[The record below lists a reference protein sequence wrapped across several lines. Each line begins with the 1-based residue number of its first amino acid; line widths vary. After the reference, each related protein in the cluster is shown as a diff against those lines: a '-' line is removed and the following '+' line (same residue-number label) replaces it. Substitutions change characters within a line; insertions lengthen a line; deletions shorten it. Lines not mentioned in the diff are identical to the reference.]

1 MALYPTGVQAFT
13 EGDVDW
19 VGDNIVVLYLSD
31 SATQDTADQFIADI
45 VADELAIARESLAG
59 KTSVIDGPNS
69 RVVLSANNY
78 TILGVNAGTI
88 GALVLAK
95 NTGSDATSELI
106 TFLDV
111 TDLATNGG
119 DVNVNF
125 SAAGILRF
133 NY

>member
-1 MALYPTGVQAFT
+1 MALYPNGVREFT
-13 EGDVDW
+13 IGGIDW
-19 VGDNIVVLYLSD
+19 VGDNIQVIYLND
-31 SATQDTADQFIADI
+31 TATQNPANTFISDI
-45 VADELAIARESLAG
+45 TADELAITRESLAG
-59 KTSVIDGPNS
+59 KTSVIDTPNN
-69 RVVLSANNY
+69 RVILSANNY

-88 GALVLAK
+88 GSLVLAK
-95 NTGSDATSELI
+95 FTGADATSPLI

-111 TDLATNGG
+111 VDLPTNGG